1 MVWPQR
7 RLWWAILWVA
17 LCNFPSVSSAQ
28 TATSA
33 QTTPITVTADPG
45 TVVRWT
51 VPGTKRCGMNKRSW
65 VPLQETCYY
74 PVDLFQK
81 PVVIRISRQGV
92 GRPEQARISV
102 GPYPYGTEN
111 VELPDIPQA
120 NPSPEDLRR
129 NARDQARLSKVW
141 ARREG
146 PARFT
151 LPLAAP
157 SNPLPE
163 GKSFGSEWIFNGKT
177 EQSDLHTGVDYAVT
191 AGTPVAS
198 LADGTVVIAEDM
210 FFPGGAVFIDHG
222 DGLISMY
229 FHLSDLKVQAGQD
242 IKRGETIGVVGST
255 GRASGPH
262 LHLGV
267 RWHGARV
274 DPRVLLGDPAKIQ
287 AVNP

>member
-1 MVWPQR
+1 VRFHRHLVP
-7 RLWWAILWVA
+7 ATLWVA
-17 LCNFPSVSSAQ
+17 WFINPAVSSAQ
-28 TATSA
+28 TASSA

-65 VPLQETCYY
+65 EPLQETCYY

-81 PVVIRISRQGV
+81 PVVIKINRQGA

-102 GPYPYGTEN
+102 GPYPYGTES
-111 VELPDIPQA
+111 VELGDIPQA

-129 NARDQARLSKVW
+129 NERDQMKLRKVW

-157 SNPLPE
+157 VNPLPE

-177 EQSDLHTGVDYAVT
+177 EESDLHTGVDYAVT

-198 LADGTVVIAEDM
+198 IADGTVVIAEEM
-210 FFPGGAVFIDHG
+210 FYPGNAVFIDHG

-229 FHLSDLKVQAGQD
+229 FHLSELRVQPGQD
-242 IKRGETIGVVGST
+242 VERGETIGVVGST

-274 DPRVLLGDPAKIQ
+274 DPRLLLEDPAKIQ
-287 AVNP
+287 AVSQ